1 MSPGTDISL
10 GDLAAGAAEET
21 ASEGAASAAAD
32 AATDESTG
40 EWAMKIF
47 DRLEEKG
54 LLEPILFG
62 PDSNIKESQT
72 PTSESQTSDGGESD
86 RRPVDADEIAEIGK
100 TVIDTLGDVPIS
112 EVVKHAE
119 ENPEQVNQLIDKK
132 LEGEL

>member
-1 MSPGTDISL
+1 MTDISMS
-10 GDLAAGAAEET
+10 DLAASSAGETASGAAE
-21 ASEGAASAAAD
+21 AAAD

-62 PDSNIKESQT
+62 PESNISETQT
-72 PTSESQTSDGGESD
+72 PAGEGQTTEGGESGEVA
-86 RRPVDADEIAEIGK
+86 VDADQIAEIGK

-112 EVVKHAE
+112 EVVKYAE
-119 ENPEQVNQLIDKK
+119 SNPEQVNQLIEQQ
-132 LEGEL
+132 LEGDA